1 MRTFYKVF
9 GNTLFATVANFFVWF
24 AVTFWLYLETQSV
37 LGTAIIGGGFMV
49 VSSLGGFW
57 FGSLVDHHR
66 KKNVMLLSSTAT
78 VAFFAIALAAYA
90 TTPEESFKSL
100 TSVRLWMVVVPAM
113 LGVTAGNIRAI
124 ALATLTTVLVPED
137 RRANANGLSGIVMG
151 ISSSGAGVASGAVL
165 AYSTMFWVLLV
176 GIVCASLA
184 ILHLAMVAIPEPPKA
199 ETGETHNRIDV
210 RGTVALMKT
219 IPGLFALIFFTCF
232 NNFLGG
238 VFMALA
244 DAYGLSMVSVQVW
257 GTLWGFISMGFIVGG
272 LFVAKAGLGKEP
284 LRRFFSANIV
294 IWVSCIL
301 FTLQP
306 SIALYAAGL
315 VVWVLVM
322 PTIEATEHTIMQK
335 VVPYERQ
342 GRVFGFAQS
351 LEMGAS
357 PLSAFLIGPITQ
369 FFLMPFMTTGRGA
382 EWIGPWFG
390 TGPARG
396 IALAFTLAGIIGLVV
411 TLVARRSHAYRLLA
425 DRYHATAAGPETG
438 TPEEVVG

>member
-1 MRTFYKVF
+1 MRTFYKIF
-9 GNTLFATVANFFVWF
+9 ANTLFATVANFFVWF
-24 AVTFWLYLETQSV
+24 AATFWLYLETKNV

-66 KKNVMLLSSTAT
+66 KKNVMLLSSAAT
-78 VAFFAIALAAYA
+78 VAFFAIALGVYA
-90 TTPEESFKSL
+90 TSPLESFKSL
-100 TSVRLWMVVVPAM
+100 TSVRLWGVIVPAM
-113 LGVTAGNIRAI
+113 LGVTAGNIRSI

-165 AYSTMFWVLLV
+165 AHSTMFWVLLV
-176 GIVCASLA
+176 GIVCAGLA
-184 ILHLAMVAIPEPPKA
+184 IVHLALVAIPEPPKS
-199 ETGETHNRIDV
+199 ETEQTHHRIDV
-210 RGTVALMKT
+210 RGTVALMRT
-219 IPGLFALIFFTCF
+219 IPGLFALVFFTCF

-272 LFVAKAGLGKEP
+272 LYVAKAGLGKEP
-284 LRRFFSANIV
+284 LQRFFSANTV
-294 IWVSCIL
+294 IWVTCIV

-306 SIALYAAGL
+306 SIVLYAAGL

-322 PTIEATEHTIMQK
+322 PSIEATEHTIMQK

-369 FFLMPFMTTGRGA
+369 FILMPFMTTGRGA

-390 TGPARG
+390 TGPERG
-396 IALAFTLAGIIGLVV
+396 IALAFTAAGIVGLTV
-411 TLVARRSHAYRLLA
+411 TLVAKRSRAYRRLA
-425 DRYHATAAGPETG
+425 DRYHAAPETAAAS
-438 TPEEVVG
+438 EVVA